1 MNYIHWFSTLLL
13 YHKIY
18 QILNKKAFKK
28 TMFTYIMK
36 IYSYMNEQGG
46 VFVGKEKIY
55 KLTVKGDNTLKTFF
69 DRFYIL
75 PKEGKEWGNSEK
87 TFLEQNKLVLSNEKV
102 ANGKNGYI
110 VFTRE
115 KLLTPEDVAVIKND
129 TGTQREKAKKY
140 GLSVGT
146 INKIMNDKY

>member
-1 MNYIHWFSTLLL
+1 M
-13 YHKIY
+13 
-18 QILNKKAFKK
+18 
-28 TMFTYIMK
+28 
-36 IYSYMNEQGG
+36 
-46 VFVGKEKIY
+46 EKFW
-55 KLTVKGDNTLKTFF
+55 KRFF
-69 DRFYIL
+69 
-75 PKEGKEWGNSEK
+75 GEK
-87 TFLEQNKLVLSNEKV
+87 QVIF
-102 ANGKNGYI
+102 NGKNGYI